1 MIGINHEQ
9 QHQELILMDI
19 LNVFFNNPLRPS
31 FIKKKVKK
39 KIPKKNPKFWRNE
52 NNINFKYGATKKN
65 EFAYDNELPGGEKL
79 LLPYQIECNFVSNN
93 EWKEFI
99 ELDGYKR
106 PELWLSD
113 GWDFIQ
119 KNNINKP
126 MYWIDDKYQFCLTG
140 LERVD
145 NDNPVSHISYYEAD
159 AYCKFK
165 KKRMPSEFEMEFF
178 LLKNKKEGN
187 FLENSCYRAIN
198 FYNKKNKDIYND
210 CYGNLWSWTSSNYL
224 PYQGFKAFGDKLG
237 EYNEKFMCNQLVLK
251 GGSFATPKNH
261 IRSSYRNFYYPS
273 DRWQFSGLRLA
284 SDIKD

>member
-1 MIGINHEQ
+1 M
-9 QHQELILMDI
+9 
-19 LNVFFNNPLRPS
+19 
-31 FIKKKVKK
+31 
-39 KIPKKNPKFWRNE
+39 
-52 NNINFKYGATKKN
+52 
-65 EFAYDNELPGGEKL
+65 PGVEKL

-99 ELDGYKR
+99 ALAGYKR

-145 NDNPVSHISYYEAD
+145 YDNPVSHISYYEAD

-187 FLENSCYRAIN
+187 FLENSC
-198 FYNKKNKDIYND
+198 
-210 CYGNLWSWTSSNYL
+210 
-224 PYQGFKAFGDKLG
+224 
-237 EYNEKFMCNQLVLK
+237 
-251 GGSFATPKNH
+251 
-261 IRSSYRNFYYPS
+261 
-273 DRWQFSGLRLA
+273 
-284 SDIKD
+284 

>member
-1 MIGINHEQ
+1 
-9 QHQELILMDI
+9 MDI

-31 FIKKKVKK
+31 FIKKKLKK
-39 KIPKKNPKFWRNE
+39 KYQKRILNSGEMKIILILNMVQQ
-52 NNINFKYGATKKN
+52 KN

-165 KKRMPSEFEMEFF
+165 KK
-178 LLKNKKEGN
+178 KNAK
-187 FLENSCYRAIN
+187 
-198 FYNKKNKDIYND
+198 
-210 CYGNLWSWTSSNYL
+210 
-224 PYQGFKAFGDKLG
+224 
-237 EYNEKFMCNQLVLK
+237 
-251 GGSFATPKNH
+251 
-261 IRSSYRNFYYPS
+261 
-273 DRWQFSGLRLA
+273 
-284 SDIKD
+284 